1 MKKFF
6 EDIREYFAD
15 VKDCF
20 ELAVVDGKLA
30 ELEMEPDEVGSRKV
44 LRELYESS
52 RDDIL
57 ARIEAR
63 RRRQQ
68 GALAN

>member
-6 EDIREYFAD
+6 SDIGEWFDD

-20 ELAVVDGKLA
+20 ELTVVDGKLK
-30 ELEMEPDEVGSRKV
+30 ELEWEPNEVGSQKV

-52 RDDIL
+52 REEIL

-68 GALAN
+68 GALTN